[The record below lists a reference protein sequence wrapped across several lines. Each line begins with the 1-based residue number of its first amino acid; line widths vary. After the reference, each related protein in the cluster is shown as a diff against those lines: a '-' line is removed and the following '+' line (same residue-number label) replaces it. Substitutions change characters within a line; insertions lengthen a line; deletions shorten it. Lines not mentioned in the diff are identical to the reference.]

1 MDASES
7 LKTLRAKYKDNGYR
21 LSQSDSKAARQM
33 IVELLK
39 KEKMQKIS
47 EAIDYVIDFPSA
59 IGVRAYMNYYQKLDD
74 NRQQILSKMLVN
86 NDNFKE
92 NTNNKSVN
100 RASVLL
106 DKMIANENVEQEQIY
121 FILKNVCH
129 LILNNVDNAES
140 TTEEKR
146 KLLSVFNSKEDVTSL
161 KFALAKEQR
170 IKNDLQEE
178 LENYK
183 EEVKELQE
191 EVKELKQKKNKKD
204 DKRMFGF
211 W

>member
-191 EVKELKQKKNKKD
+191 EVKELKQEKKKKD

>member
-191 EVKELKQKKNKKD
+191 EVKELKQEKNKKD

>member
-1 MDASES
+1 MDAGES
-7 LKTLRAKYKDNGYR
+7 LKTLRTKYKENGYR

-47 EAIDYVIDFPSA
+47 EAIDYVIDFPST
-59 IGVRAYMNYYQKLDD
+59 IGVRAYMNYFQKLDD
-74 NRQQILSKMLVN
+74 NRQQILNKMLVN
-86 NDNFKE
+86 NENFKE

-100 RASVLL
+100 RASVLI
-106 DKMIANENVEQEQIY
+106 DKMIANENVGQEQIY
-121 FILKNVCH
+121 FILKNVCQ
-129 LILNNVDNAES
+129 LILNNVDDAEAKKD
-140 TTEEKR
+140 EKR
-146 KLLSVFNSKEDVTSL
+146 KLLSVFDSQENVTSL

-170 IKNDLQEE
+170 IKNNLKDE
-178 LENYK
+178 LEDYKQQVTELK
-183 EEVKELQE
+183 EEVN
-191 EVKELKQKKNKKD
+191 ELKQENKKKD

>member
-7 LKTLRAKYKDNGYR
+7 LRTLRERYKENGYR
-21 LSQSDSKAARQM
+21 LSKSDSKAARQM

-39 KEKMQKIS
+39 ENKMQKIS
-47 EAIDYVIDFPSA
+47 EAIDYVIDFPAS
-59 IGVRAYMNYYQKLDD
+59 IGIRAYMNYYQKLDD

-92 NTNNKSVN
+92 NTNNKSID

-106 DKMIANENVEQEQIY
+106 DKMISSNNVDQDQIY
-121 FILKNVCH
+121 FVLKNVCK
-129 LILNNVDNAES
+129 LILNNLDNCEAKED
-140 TTEEKR
+140 EKR

-170 IKNDLQEE
+170 IKN
-178 LENYK
+178 N
-183 EEVKELQE
+183 LQE
-191 EVKELKQKKNKKD
+191 EVKKHKQQIKELKVELEKEKNKKKD
-204 DKRMFGF
+204 KKRMFGF